1 MDRRLRALVFA
12 ALLGGA
18 SGLLACGGDANDQDD
33 TNDERTTEQSVDES
47 TPLDPPT
54 QLEIPAA
61 PKGTA
66 NADDARIANEVLLRF
81 VGDRSVDAQHFAVLV
96 EAGVLTLIPNE
107 GADDEEIEAAKVLVA
122 SIDGLKD
129 VRVEGQEAPVP
140 EPDPGTQELVD
151 AIDSAHEH
159 GDVDETAEADD
170 AETDD
175 ALDAPEAVEVVDDSI
190 DVEAAAEIA
199 EPAAEPHAQPDADE
213 AMAEADTDADA
224 DAAAA
229 DADEPARDELRD
241 YTLRRGDSLS
251 IVAARELG
259 NGARWTE
266 IYELNRDT
274 IGPNPERIRDGMV
287 IKLPP
292 RQ

>member
-18 SGLLACGGDANDQDD
+18 SVLLACGGDADEQDII
-33 TNDERTTEQSVDES
+33 NDESATGQPGAKS
-47 TPLDPPT
+47 TPIDPPA
-54 QLEIPAA
+54 QLEIPTA

-66 NADDARIANEVLLRF
+66 NAEDARIANDVLLRF

-96 EAGVLTLIPNE
+96 EDGVLILIPNE
-107 GADDEEIEAAKVLVA
+107 GADDAEIENAKLLVETIA
-122 SIDGLKD
+122 GLKD
-129 VRVEGQEAPVP
+129 VRVDGQSPPAQPSDP
-140 EPDPGTQELVD
+140 ETQEIVD
-151 AIDSAHEH
+151 AIDAAHEPAVQDDQAESDD
-159 GDVDETAEADD
+159 DVED
-170 AETDD
+170 A
-175 ALDAPEAVEVVDDSI
+175 AVAAVEIDDDTVDP
-190 DVEAAAEIA
+190 EAAAKVA
-199 EPAAEPHAQPDADE
+199 EPTLEDDESDDVDDAADE
-213 AMAEADTDADA
+213 AVADA
-224 DAAAA
+224 GNAAEV
-229 DADEPARDELRD
+229 EPDNAELRE

-266 IYELNRDT
+266 VYELNRDT

-292 RQ
+292 RH

>member
-18 SGLLACGGDANDQDD
+18 SVLLACGGEANDQDN
-33 TNDERTTEQSVDES
+33 TNDDRTTEQAVDES
-47 TPLDPPT
+47 KPLDAPT

-81 VGDRSVDAQHFAVLV
+81 VGDRTVDAQHFAVLV
-96 EAGVLTLIPNE
+96 EEGVLTLIPNE

-122 SIDGLKD
+122 TIDGLKD
-129 VRVEGQEAPVP
+129 VKVEGQGEPVQ

-151 AIDSAHEH
+151 AIDAAHEQASEQ
-159 GDVDETAEADD
+159 DAEVSDDD
-170 AETDD
+170 AE
-175 ALDAPEAVEVVDDSI
+175 AVEAVEVIDDRI

-199 EPAAEPHAQPDADE
+199 EPTLEDDAESDAEAPVAEASADVGAAEDQ
-213 AMAEADTDADA
+213 
-224 DAAAA
+224 
-229 DADEPARDELRD
+229 EPAQDALRD

-259 NGARWTE
+259 NGARWNE

-274 IGPNPERIRDGMV
+274 IGPDPERIRDGMV

-292 RQ
+292 RR